1 MTNTKYPRLCIRLSP
16 MMKRRIAISAKTRHI
31 SQARVVRDAL
41 TKLFV
46 GSELID
52 EEI

>member
-1 MTNTKYPRLCIRLSP
+1 
-16 MMKRRIAISAKTRHI
+16 MKRRIVINAKTRHI
-31 SQARVVRDAL
+31 SEARVVRDAL

-52 EEI
+52 EQF